1 MRRQLQDAT
10 RKKEEETKQAR
21 LDLETVQKKLDE
33 EQTLRARDRQLL
45 LQKEN
50 KIKVLEAKLG
60 VPGGVSVTINEPA
73 KQPESKMKQIGR
85 ITKAADAEKQVVDSI
100 RKKPLLFGNDI

>member
-33 EQTLRARDRQLL
+33 EQTLRARDR
-45 LQKEN
+45 
-50 KIKVLEAKLG
+50 
-60 VPGGVSVTINEPA
+60 
-73 KQPESKMKQIGR
+73 
-85 ITKAADAEKQVVDSI
+85 
-100 RKKPLLFGNDI
+100 